1 MIEISIDLIFE
12 PFSMRKRESSKLP
25 AVHDFRNAFSPDV
38 VLILISDPLLMRN
51 EQTSIEL
58 FEQAK

>member
-1 MIEISIDLIFE
+1 
-12 PFSMRKRESSKLP
+12 MRKCEILKLP
-25 AVHDFRNAFSPDV
+25 SLHDFRNAFSPDV

-58 FEQAK
+58 FEQAR